1 MSTKER
7 QQQALVALEAA
18 VARLS
23 PLPVPQLAAEVM
35 ALLKPDAPDAMPR
48 MISAP
53 QVALEFAPDSNML
66 LGLADNLNRQLQH
79 LILEALQAL
88 EHASL
93 VCLHFEARG
102 IGHLG
107 YLPTRRGL
115 AALWYG
121 TIEES
126 VRASEPPGPV
136 R

>member
-1 MSTKER
+1 MD
-7 QQQALVALEAA
+7 LEAA

-23 PLPVPQLAAEVM
+23 PLPVPPLAAEVM

-53 QVALEFAPDSNML
+53 QLAMEFAPDSNML
-66 LGLADNLNRQLQH
+66 LGLADNLNRQLLQ

-88 EHASL
+88 EHAAL
-93 VCLHFEARG
+93 VCPHFEIRG
-102 IGHLG
+102 IGHLC

-121 TIEES
+121 TVEES
-126 VRASEPPGPV
+126 VRANEP
-136 R
+136 REAAR